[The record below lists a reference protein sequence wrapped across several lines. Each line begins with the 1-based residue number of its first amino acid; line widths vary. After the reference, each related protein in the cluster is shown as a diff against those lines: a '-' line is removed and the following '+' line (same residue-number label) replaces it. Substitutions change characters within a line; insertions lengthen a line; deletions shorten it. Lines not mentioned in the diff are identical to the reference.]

1 MLEWYVKIGHCPF
14 LTCPSCVVFHSN
26 PVIVVCLTNADGR
39 VSLNMSRNKQ
49 ARILVQFF
57 YANDQIL
64 KKNNIARLE
73 NLTAIKVPATIF
85 WAMPSRSDVVG

>member
-1 MLEWYVKIGHCPF
+1 
-14 LTCPSCVVFHSN
+14 
-26 PVIVVCLTNADGR
+26 
-39 VSLNMSRNKQ
+39 MSRNKQ